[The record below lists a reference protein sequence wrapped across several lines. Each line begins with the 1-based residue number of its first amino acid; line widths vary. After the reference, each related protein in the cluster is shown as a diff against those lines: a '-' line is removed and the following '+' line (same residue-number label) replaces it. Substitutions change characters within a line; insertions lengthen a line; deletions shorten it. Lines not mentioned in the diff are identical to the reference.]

1 MNKKGFTII
10 ELAVSFVLVATISLT
25 LLQLVLSLKE
35 VYLSGEVKTT
45 LLNKQGIMTKKIYDD
60 LSNRDIR
67 SINRCGLSCI
77 MFEYADSSQKKL
89 LVDPGNKTVTYGD
102 YTIQL
107 TDASYFG
114 DLSFN
119 LFPPT
124 EVRYESTIADDS
136 ILKIDIPIYSKL
148 IDNEDFGF
156 HIVKTYNHSL
166 PVDLTIDLNSD
177 SDISNTV
184 VTLNGIDTKMTVL
197 FDTDDNDNIDKTK
210 LLGIFVNIYHQ
221 DKSDITDSIYRF
233 EKFIKEEDKSET
245 SNRFSNLASLEAFR
259 TTINNEQIISKEIE
273 RIESLEGN
281 NDTTSLREDYHNGY
295 FSLLL
300 NYNNA
305 DLNSGNYAW
314 WYQPTNFA
322 KKEVS
327 RNSVINSYK
336 KGTFIDGLSY
346 VENDNFWAN
355 NAGRQANLGVKTG
368 GKIIDLN
375 GEEAQSVDL
384 YVEAREYI
392 CKYNL
397 GEFKYGLDDIKDIE
411 LADGT
416 KFCPTNE

>member
-107 TDASYFG
+107 NDASYFG

-124 EVRYESTIADDS
+124 EERYESTIADDS

-166 PVDLTIDLNSD
+166 PVDLTIDLNND

-197 FDTDDNDNIDKTK
+197 FDPDDNDNIDKTK

-221 DKSDITDSIYRF
+221 DKSDITDNIYRF

-336 KGTFIDGLSY
+336 KGTFIDGLSF

-375 GEEAQSVDL
+375 GVEAQSVDL